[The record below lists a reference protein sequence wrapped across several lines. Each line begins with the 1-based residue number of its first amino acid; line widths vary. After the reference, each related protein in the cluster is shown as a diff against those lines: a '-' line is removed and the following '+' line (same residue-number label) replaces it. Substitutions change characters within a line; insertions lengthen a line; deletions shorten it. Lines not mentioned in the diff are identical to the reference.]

1 MKSFFIPFLIGAA
14 VVTNAS
20 LHAQSDGDTKV
31 RQEIERQYAQYI
43 KSFGEADAAGV
54 ADLYDENG
62 ARLSK
67 GSKTQ
72 GREAIKTD
80 LESWFKRVGPVRV
93 TVDIAAL
100 WVVDDV
106 VYETGKWSY
115 TYKPPG
121 QDERTVGGRYFTIWK
136 RQKDN
141 VWKMFIDTGL
151 PD

>member
-1 MKSFFIPFLIGAA
+1 MKSFFILFLFACATI
-14 VVTNAS
+14 TNTS
-20 LHAQSDGDTKV
+20 LNAQPDAEAPI
-31 RQEIERQYAQYI
+31 RREIERQYAQYI
-43 KSFGEADAAGV
+43 KAFGEADAASV
-54 ADLYDENG
+54 ANLYDENG

-67 GSKTQ
+67 GSKIL
-72 GREAIKTD
+72 GREAIRAD
-80 LESWFKRVGPVRV
+80 LESWLKKVGPVQV

-121 QDERTVGGRYFTIWK
+121 QDERTIGGRYFTIWK
-136 RQKDN
+136 RQKDKS
-141 VWKMFIDTGL
+141 WKMSIDSGL

>member
-1 MKSFFIPFLIGAA
+1 MKSFFIPFLIGAV
-14 VVTNAS
+14 VVTYAS
-20 LHAQSDGDTKV
+20 LHAQPDGDAKV

-141 VWKMFIDTGL
+141 SWKMFIDTGL